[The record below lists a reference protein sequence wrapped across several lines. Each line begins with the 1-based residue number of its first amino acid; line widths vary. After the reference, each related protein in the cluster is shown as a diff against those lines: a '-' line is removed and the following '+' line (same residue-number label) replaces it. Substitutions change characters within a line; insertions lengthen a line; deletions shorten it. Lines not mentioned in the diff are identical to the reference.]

1 MKSFSLHSLLFFI
14 PDDIFSLIS
23 NDAIYKIVI
32 GILCILLTFSLIAL
46 YRRFKNGSA
55 RALLEGMTTTPDPDA
70 TTADGLDPDVK
81 DLKKQADFL
90 QTTYDQ
96 LKQGVDDQTNRIN
109 GNSHTLLKSMS
120 DTPSETNN
128 LTHANIN
135 SDDPSKTKIPNI
147 DMS

>member
-14 PDDIFSLIS
+14 PDDIFSLIP
-23 NDAIYKIVI
+23 NDTIYKIVI

-55 RALLEGMTTTPDPDA
+55 RALLEGMTTPDA